1 MNVDEIQK
9 PPWQCPNCRGMVVI
23 TLEEYNTLL
32 LIKDNRDHL
41 QELIRDIQIEREK
54 EELEWLKM

>member
-1 MNVDEIQK
+1 
-9 PPWQCPNCRGMVVI
+9 MVVI